1 MAGEPTSA
9 ASPKTSESPNPTVR
23 VEGLAGTLGNIDHE
37 LKLLSHATK
46 YKWINQ
52 RLILLR
58 NALVALSVL
67 VVVVVTAVAC
77 YREAYRQ
84 PSPSPPLISRKEK
97 LLGSENYRGQVISF
111 GKSCI
116 AKNNSP

>member
-23 VEGLAGTLGNIDHE
+23 VEDLAGTLGNIDHE

-46 YKWINQ
+46 YKWTNQ

-58 NALVALSVL
+58 NALVAFSVL

-84 PSPSPPLISRKEK
+84 TLTVAAFDIPERKTI
-97 LLGSENYRGQVISF
+97 GVRNYRGQVTILF
-111 GKSCI
+111 G
-116 AKNNSP
+116 